1 MPSSASSR
9 REDPALQLLLLLGQ
23 HGELP
28 LHKACG
34 QAQPRLRVVR
44 CLLDAFPD
52 AVRHHE
58 SVSVALLC

>member
-9 REDPALQLLLLLGQ
+9 RSLPHKLLLLAQ